1 MIHEARIMK
10 KLLLALAL
18 LPSLAHAASDREA
31 VVYLVGAI
39 AVGGI
44 LGLTYIIKLR
54 GDINMLNEKI
64 QRLKYELEEQGG

>member
-1 MIHEARIMK
+1 MK

-54 GDINMLNEKI
+54 GDITMLNEKI